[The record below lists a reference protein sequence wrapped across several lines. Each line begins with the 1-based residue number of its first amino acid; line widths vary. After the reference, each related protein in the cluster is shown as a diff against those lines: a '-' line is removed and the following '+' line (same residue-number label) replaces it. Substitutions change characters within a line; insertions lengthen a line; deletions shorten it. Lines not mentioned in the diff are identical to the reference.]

1 MTAREEVIAQVLSRW
16 AEGLDLPVTV
26 RQLAGLAVEVD
37 RELRW
42 QEPRLR
48 PRVPVLK
55 PRSTADDARLIAARL
70 EASFR
75 GGAQ

>member
-1 MTAREEVIAQVLSRW
+1 MTAREEVICQVLARW
-16 AEGLDLPVTV
+16 ADELDLPVTV

-42 QEPRLR
+42 QEPHLR
-48 PRVPVLK
+48 PRVAGSK
-55 PRSTADDARLIAARL
+55 PRSTPDDARLIAARL

-75 GGAQ
+75 GGAR